1 MDTRHCTEM
10 DTVLK
15 EHRKRILEL
24 EQTLDSIDR
33 QLYQI
38 KGCVYGVVGYAI
50 ATQLGF
56 MELLTVVK

>member
-1 MDTRHCTEM
+1 MDTRHCAEM

-15 EHRKRILEL
+15 EHRKWILDL
-24 EQTLDSIDR
+24 EQTLESIDR

-50 ATQLGF
+50 ATQFGLT
-56 MELLTVVK
+56 ELLTVVK

>member
-1 MDTRHCTEM
+1 MDTRHCSEM

-15 EHRKRILEL
+15 EHRKRIMDL
-24 EQTLDSIDR
+24 EQTLESIDR

-50 ATQLGF
+50 ANQFGLTELF
-56 MELLTVVK
+56 MVVK

>member
-1 MDTRHCTEM
+1 M

-15 EHRKRILEL
+15 EHRKRILDL
-24 EQTLDSIDR
+24 EQTLESIDR

-50 ATQLGF
+50 ATQFGLNELF
-56 MELLTVVK
+56 MVVK